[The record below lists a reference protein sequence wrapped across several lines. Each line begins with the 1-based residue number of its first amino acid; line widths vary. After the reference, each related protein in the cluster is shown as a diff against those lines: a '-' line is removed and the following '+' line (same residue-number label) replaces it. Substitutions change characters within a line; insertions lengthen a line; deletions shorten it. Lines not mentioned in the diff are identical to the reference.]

1 MSDIDSI
8 IATYGLLAV
17 FLGVIIEGETVVF
30 IAGLLAHR
38 GDIGILPLCIVA
50 FLGTMTADNLFFY
63 TGALAGKAFLRKLPF
78 LDTRVTKIKKIFEKH
93 PFSIVMVFRF
103 MYGFRIATPCVV
115 GMSKYNKLKFLTMD
129 SISSFTWSITYA
141 VAGYMFGHLIDKLL
155 HDARRYELWI
165 ALGIG
170 IIGVCVAYW
179 QIRRLVI
186 KHREKKAIAGSLE
199 QFEDELEKLEKDEEI

>member
-1 MSDIDSI
+1 MGADIDSI

-50 FLGTMTADNLFFY
+50 FLGTMSADNLFFY

-78 LDTRVTKIKKIFEKH
+78 LDTRVEKIKKVFEKH
-93 PFSIVMVFRF
+93 PFLIVMFFRF

-115 GMSKYNKLKFLTMD
+115 GMSKYSKLKFLFMD
-129 SISSFTWSITYA
+129 SISSFTWSISYA
-141 VAGYMFGHLIDKLL
+141 IAGYMFGHLIYRVL
-155 HDARRYELWI
+155 HDARKYELWI

-170 IIGVCVAYW
+170 IIGFAVAFW

-186 KHREKKAIAGSLE
+186 RHREKKARES
-199 QFEDELEKLEKDEEI
+199 DLEKLEDQILDELE